1 MMNIERPIYL
11 QKLKDRMH
19 DGMIKIITGLRR
31 CGKSY
36 LLFELFR
43 RHLLDSG
50 VDPDHII
57 GLELDMRSCEKYRDP
72 DVLLAYLS
80 EKMNAGGMYYIFLDE
95 VQMLRDFVSVLNEL
109 LHYRN
114 ADVYVTGSNSKFL
127 STDIATEFRGRGN
140 QVRIHP
146 LSFSEYCSVFQ
157 GTRDEAW
164 QEFFTYGGLPNIL
177 SMKSDEQKA
186 EYLRDL
192 FEMTYLRDIKERN
205 KIRRDSEMNVLLD
218 ILASVTGSLT
228 NPLKLSHTFQSKRGV
243 PFSERIIARYC
254 KYLEDAFLI
263 SKAVRYDIK
272 GKDYIDTP
280 FKYYFEDVGLR
291 NARLNFRQQ
300 DENHIMEN
308 IVYNELLYRGFS
320 VDVGVVE
327 TREKQQDGKMKH
339 KQLEVD
345 FVANS
350 GSRRYYIQSAFS
362 ISTLEKESQEKRPFL
377 RFSDSFKKIILV
389 RENIKIRRDENGIV
403 TMGLLDFLL
412 TPNSLEL

>member
-1 MMNIERPIYL
+1 MNIERPIYL
-11 QKLKDRMH
+11 QRLKARMH
-19 DGMIKIITGLRR
+19 DGMIKVITGLRR

-43 RHLLDSG
+43 QYLLDSG
-50 VDPDHII
+50 ISPDHII
-57 GLELDMRSCEKYRDP
+57 GLELDRRSNEKYRDP
-72 DVLLAYLS
+72 NVLLSYLT
-80 EKMNAGGMYYIFLDE
+80 EKMNSDGMYYILLDE
-95 VQMLRDFVSVLNEL
+95 VQMLKDFVSVLNEL

-164 QEFFTYGGLPNIL
+164 QEYFTYGGLPQIL
-177 SMKSDEQKA
+177 SMKSDEQKID
-186 EYLRDL
+186 YLKDL
-192 FEMTYLRDIKERN
+192 FETTYIKDIKERN
-205 KIRRDSEMNVLLD
+205 KIRHKTEMGVLLD
-218 ILASVTGSLT
+218 ILSSATGSLT
-228 NPLKLSHTFQSKRGV
+228 NPLKLSNTFHSKRGV
-243 PFSERIIARYC
+243 PFPEKTVARYC
-254 KYLEDAFLI
+254 KYLENAFLI
-263 SKAVRYDIK
+263 NKSVRYDIK

-308 IVYNELLYRGFS
+308 IIYNELRYRGFS

-327 TREKQQDGKMKH
+327 IREKQSNGKMER

-350 GSRRYYIQSAFS
+350 GSKRYYIQSAFS
-362 ISTLEKESQEKRPFL
+362 ISAPDKEAQEKRPFL
-377 RFSDSFKKIILV
+377 RFNDSFKKIILV
-389 RENIKIRRDENGIV
+389 RENIKVRRDENGIV
-403 TMGLLDFLL
+403 TMGVLDFLL
-412 TPNSLEL
+412 MPNSLEL

>member
-1 MMNIERPIYL
+1 MNIERPIYL
-11 QKLKDRMH
+11 QKLKDRRH

-31 CGKSY
+31 SGKSY

-43 RHLLDSG
+43 KYLLDSG
-50 VDPDHII
+50 IRPDHII
-57 GLELDMRSCEKYRDP
+57 GLELDMRSNAKYRDP
-72 DVLLAYLS
+72 DALLAYLG
-80 EKMNAGGMYYIFLDE
+80 EKMNADGMYYILLDE
-95 VQMLRDFVSVLNEL
+95 VQMLKDFVSVLNEL
-109 LHYRN
+109 LHFRN

-140 QVRIHP
+140 QIRIHP
-146 LSFSEYCSVFQ
+146 LSFSEYCSAFR

-164 QEFFTYGGLPNIL
+164 QEYFTYGGLPQIL
-177 SMKSDEQKA
+177 AMKSDEQKA
-186 EYLRDL
+186 EYLREL
-192 FEMTYLRDIKERN
+192 FETTYLKDIKERN
-205 KIRRDSEMNVLLD
+205 KIRREAEMNVLLD
-218 ILASVTGSLT
+218 ILASAAGSLT
-228 NPLKLSHTFQSKRGV
+228 NPLKLSNTFQSKRGV
-243 PFSERIIARYC
+243 SFSERIVARYC
-254 KYLEDAFLI
+254 KYLENAFLI
-263 SKAVRYDIK
+263 NKSVRYDIK
-272 GKDYIDTP
+272 GKAYIDTP

-327 TREKQQDGKMKH
+327 IREKQPDGKMTR

-362 ISTLEKESQEKRPFL
+362 MSTPEKEAQEKRPFL
-377 RFSDSFKKIILV
+377 RFNDSFKKIVLV
-389 RENIKIRRDENGIV
+389 RENIKVRRDENGIV

-412 TPNSLEL
+412 TPNSLEM

>member
-31 CGKSY
+31 SGKSY

-43 RHLLDSG
+43 KYLLDSG
-50 VDPDHII
+50 VSPDHII
-57 GLELDMRSCEKYRDP
+57 GLELDMRSSAKYRDP
-72 DVLLAYLS
+72 DVLLAYLAG
-80 EKMNAGGMYYIFLDE
+80 EMNADGMYYILLDE
-95 VQMLRDFVSVLNEL
+95 VQMLKDFVSVLNEL
-109 LHYRN
+109 VHFRN

-140 QVRIHP
+140 QIRIHP
-146 LSFSEYCSVFQ
+146 LSFSEYCSAFR

-164 QEFFTYGGLPNIL
+164 QEYFTYGGLPQIL
-177 SMKSDEQKA
+177 AMKSDEQKA
-186 EYLRDL
+186 EYLREL
-192 FEMTYLRDIKERN
+192 FETTYLKDIRERN
-205 KIRRDSEMNVLLD
+205 KIRREEEMGVLLD
-218 ILASVTGSLT
+218 ILASAAGSLT
-228 NPLKLSHTFQSKRGV
+228 NPLKLSNTFLSKRGV
-243 PFSERIIARYC
+243 PFSERIVARYC
-254 KYLEDAFLI
+254 KYLENAFLI
-263 SKAVRYDIK
+263 SKSLRYDIK

-291 NARLNFRQQ
+291 NVRLNFRQQ
-300 DENHIMEN
+300 EENHIMEN

-327 TREKQQDGKMKH
+327 IREKQPDGKMARR
-339 KQLEVD
+339 QLEVD

-350 GSRRYYIQSAFS
+350 GSKRYYIQSAFS
-362 ISTLEKESQEKRPFL
+362 MSTPEKEAQEKRPFL
-377 RFSDSFKKIILV
+377 RVDDSFKKIVLV
-389 RENIKIRRDENGIV
+389 RENIKVRRDENGIV

-412 TPNSLEL
+412 TPNSLEM